1 MSVDYGRLKPFAY
14 LDAEKTHLYRALM
27 GLFVEAKAH
36 FLIHLRAAE
45 ILAGLGEHLGNTDN
59 LPGEVDSALLQL
71 CEWGN
76 LRRTQDTDVRTVEEF
91 YRPRYLY
98 QLTREGEAAE
108 RAVRAYEDIIVHP
121 GELQTAALGVIRE
134 QLQSLLTQADSAE
147 IDVKKIHLTLS
158 TLRTYFD
165 QLTTKAQIFI
175 GSIQR
180 AIDLH
185 GYEIDVFILYKEKL
199 IDYLER
205 FIGELLIAAD
215 EIARIIH
222 QLEHADIE
230 RMLQAAAAHDLVDAM
245 TAGPDELQ
253 KAEREWVLRWAGL
266 TKWFVTTKDT
276 PSQADTLRSCARSAI
291 PSLLIAISGIHDRR
305 VAKCDRP
312 TDLKL
317 LARWFAQAESDA
329 EAHRL
334 WRAAFAL
341 NSARHLRIDALTL
354 DARDQNPV
362 ALTASWLQSDPILI
376 SPRLR
381 TTGEQHRRGRPAN
394 VIDRTAEKERLALL
408 AQQEADQIEAARQR
422 IATNQLTKLSDFSL
436 LNRSEFQLLLDLLGK
451 ALASQKAPDAKVVTA
466 SSDGSLEISLW
477 PTDDHAQATIV
488 TSDGDF
494 RGRDYYLQI
503 RDLTD
508 GAQQLVDP
516 AVVNRLESVVNKVY
530 QPVE

>member
-1 MSVDYGRLKPFAY
+1 MPVDYGRLKPFAY
-14 LDAEKTHLYRALM
+14 LDAEKTPLYRALM
-27 GLFVEAKAH
+27 RLFVEAKAH
-36 FLIHLRAAE
+36 FLIHLRPVE
-45 ILAGLGEHLGNTDN
+45 ILSDLNVQVGFETIASADAE
-59 LPGEVDSALLQL
+59 SALLQL

-108 RAVRAYEDIIVHP
+108 QAVRTYEETIVHP

-134 QLQSLLTQADSAE
+134 QLQVLLTYADSPE
-147 IDVKKIHLTLS
+147 MDVKKVHLTLS

-185 GYEIDVFILYKEKL
+185 GYEVQVFILYKEKL

-215 EIARIIH
+215 EISRIIQ
-222 QLEHADIE
+222 QLERAGIE
-230 RMLQAAAAHDLVDAM
+230 RMLQAAAGYDLVDAM
-245 TAGPDELQ
+245 APGPDELP
-253 KAEREWVLRWAGL
+253 KAAREWALRWAGL
-266 TKWFVTTKDT
+266 KKWFVTSNEA
-276 PSQADTLRSCARSAI
+276 PSQAETLRSCARTAI

-341 NSARHLRIDALTL
+341 NPARHLRIDSLTL
-354 DARDQNPV
+354 DARDQDPV
-362 ALTASWLQSDPILI
+362 AATASWLQSDPILI

-381 TTGEQHRRGRPAN
+381 MTGVQHRPGRPVN
-394 VIDRTAEKERLALL
+394 VIDRTAEKARLALM
-408 AQQEADQIEAARQR
+408 ARQEAEQLEAARQK
-422 IATNQLTKLSDFSL
+422 IATNQLTKLSELDQLS
-436 LNRSEFQLLLDLLGK
+436 RSEFQLLLDLLGK
-451 ALASQKAPDAKVVTA
+451 ALAAQRTPDAQVVTT
-466 SSDGSLEISLW
+466 SSDGSLEIALL
-477 PTDDHAQATIV
+477 PTPDHAPATVV
-488 TSDGDF
+488 TSDGEF
-494 RGRDYYLQI
+494 HGRDHYLQI
-503 RDLTD
+503 RDLTHGD
-508 GAQQLVDP
+508 AELVDTSIE
-516 AVVNRLESVVNKVY
+516 NRLELAVSDVFHSA
-530 QPVE
+530 E

>member
-1 MSVDYGRLKPFAY
+1 MPIEHGRLKPFAY
-14 LDAEKTHLYRALM
+14 LDTEKTPLYRALM
-27 GLFVEAKAH
+27 GLFGEAKAH
-36 FLIHLRAAE
+36 FLIHLRPAE
-45 ILAGLGEHLGNTDN
+45 ILSELDAQLGPEYNS
-59 LPGEVDSALLQL
+59 PGDVESALSQL
-71 CEWGN
+71 CDWGN
-76 LRRTQDTDVRTVEEF
+76 LRRAQDTDVRTVEEF

-108 RAVRAYEDIIVHP
+108 RAVRTYEEGIVHP

-134 QLQSLLTQADSAE
+134 QLQALLTLADKAE
-147 IDVKKIHLTLS
+147 LDVKKIHLTLS

-185 GYEIDVFILYKEKL
+185 GYEIEVFILYKEKL

-215 EIARIIH
+215 EIARII
-222 QLEHADIE
+222 QELEQVGIE
-230 RMLQAAAAHDLVDAM
+230 RMLQAAAAHDLVDAL
-245 TAGPDELQ
+245 APGPNELP
-253 KAEREWVLRWAGL
+253 KVEREWALRWAGL
-266 TKWFVTTKDT
+266 KKWFVTSKEA
-276 PSQADTLRSCARSAI
+276 PSQAETLRSCARSAI

-341 NSARHLRIDALTL
+341 NAARHLRIDALTL
-354 DARDQNPV
+354 DARDQDPV
-362 ALTASWLQSDPILI
+362 AATASWLESTPILI

-381 TTGEQHRRGRPAN
+381 MTGVQHRRGRPAD
-394 VIDRTAEKERLALL
+394 VIDRTAEKERLALM
-408 AQQEADQIEAARQR
+408 ARQEAEQIEAARQKL
-422 IATNQLTKLSDFSL
+422 ATNQLNRLSELGQLSR
-436 LNRSEFQLLLDLLGK
+436 NEFQLLLDLLGK
-451 ALASQKAPDAKVVTA
+451 ALAAQRAPEAKVVTT
-466 SSDGSLEISLW
+466 SSDGSLEITLW
-477 PTDDHAQATIV
+477 PTPDHTLATID
-488 TSDGDF
+488 TSEGEF
-494 RGRDYYLQI
+494 HGRDHYLQI
-503 RDLTD
+503 RDLTRVD
-508 GAQQLVDP
+508 VEVVDP
-516 AVVNRLESVVNKVY
+516 
-530 QPVE
+530 PVENRVKHALSDVFQSAE

>member
-1 MSVDYGRLKPFAY
+1 MSVTDGRLKPFAY
-14 LDAEKTHLYRALM
+14 LDTEKTHLYRSLM

-36 FLIHLRAAE
+36 FSIHLRTSE
-45 ILAGLGEHLGNTDN
+45 ILSALAGHEGSIDS
-59 LPGEVDSALLQL
+59 LPSELDSALLQL

-108 RAVRAYEDIIVHP
+108 RAVRTYEESIVHP

-134 QLQSLLTQADSAE
+134 QLQSLLTQAHSAE
-147 IDVKKIHLTLS
+147 MDVKKIHLTLS

-165 QLTTKAQIFI
+165 QLTTKAQVFI

-222 QLEHADIE
+222 QLEQAGME

-245 TAGPDELQ
+245 APGPDEIH
-253 KAEREWVLRWAGL
+253 KAEREWHLRWAGL
-266 TKWFVTTKDT
+266 QKWFVTTKDT

-317 LARWFAQAESDA
+317 LARWFAQAQSDA

-341 NSARHLRIDALTL
+341 NSARHLRVDALTL

-362 ALTASWLQSDPILI
+362 AATASWLQSDPILI

-381 TTGEQHRRGRPAN
+381 ATGEQHRRGRPAN
-394 VIDRTAEKERLALL
+394 VIDRTAEKQRLALL
-408 AQQEADQIEAARQR
+408 ARQEAEQIEAARQK
-422 IATNQLTKLSDFSL
+422 IATNQLTKLSELGL
-436 LNRSEFQLLLDLLGK
+436 LSHSEFQLLLDLLGK
-451 ALASQKAPDAKVVTA
+451 ALASQRAPDAKVVTT

-477 PTDDHAQATIV
+477 PTADHAQATVV
-488 TSDGDF
+488 TSDGEF
-494 RGRDYYLQI
+494 RGRDYFLQI
-503 RDLTD
+503 RDLTGGELEPAD
-508 GAQQLVDP
+508 PPLVNY
-516 AVVNRLESVVNKVY
+516 VESTVNEVY